1 MRLVLALFLLCATAL
16 AQSSPLFLQVDGMLA
31 SLSRITGWKVK
42 HKVPSEILT
51 KARFSKLVAEGIA
64 DAEGSKETRAAELT
78 LKMFGLVPW
87 DYNLARESGELI
99 EEQAA
104 AFYDIR
110 KKKLFVLDSVAD
122 GPQQRVAL
130 AHELAHAL
138 ADQQFDLRKYIEHA
152 KDDDAS
158 TARQSVIEGQASWL
172 SWAYMSE
179 EAGGRAEVPLALL
192 DQLSDVG
199 ATGEGY
205 PVLERT
211 PLYMRESL
219 TFPYTEG
226 MRFQDSVYRK
236 LGAAAFDRI
245 FRDAPL
251 STQEILHPQ
260 AYADA
265 LKPTH
270 PQVPKQAKS
279 MHLLAEGDV
288 GEFDFS
294 AILRQFTDDTEG
306 RRIASQ
312 WRGASYQLY
321 EDKIT
326 KTPMLVHLSEWS
338 SPQAARDFFRVYQ
351 DVLRAKWK
359 RFEVRQTSDTEVT
372 GTGDRGD
379 FVLRISGTSVLSI
392 EGIPAPPNTRIAG
405 TVK

>member
-1 MRLVLALFLLCATAL
+1 MRLVLALFLLCATAS
-16 AQSSPLFLQVDGMLA
+16 AQSSALSSQVDGMLA

-51 KARFSKLVAEGIA
+51 KAKFSKLVAEGIA

-104 AFYDIR
+104 AFYDI
-110 KKKLFVLDSVAD
+110 KKKRLFMLDSVAD

-138 ADQQFDLRKYIEHA
+138 ADQQFDLRKYIEDA

-172 SWAYMSE
+172 SWAFMSE
-179 EAGGRAEVPLALL
+179 QAGGRAEVPLALL

-226 MRFQDSVYRK
+226 MRFQDSIYRK

-251 STQEILHPQ
+251 STQEIIHPE

-270 PQVPKQAKS
+270 PELPKPTKGLR
-279 MHLLAEGDV
+279 LLADGDV
-288 GEFDFS
+288 GEFDYS
-294 AILRQFTDDTEG
+294 AILRQFADDVEG
-306 RRIASQ
+306 RRVARE

-321 EDKIT
+321 EDKAT
-326 KTPMLVHLSEWS
+326 KAPLLTHLSEWS
-338 SPQAARDFFRVYQ
+338 SPQAARDFFRVYLE
-351 DVLRAKWK
+351 VLQAKWK
-359 RFEVRQTSDTEVT
+359 RFDVGQKSELEVT

-379 FVLRISGTSVLSI
+379 FVLRISGSSVLSV
-392 EGIPAPPNTRIAG
+392 EGILASPNKRLAG